1 MVFTISLNDIL
12 IFMLFLT
19 GIILLVYLI
28 FIVNNI
34 NKILKDVAY
43 IFNKNKN
50 NIDNTISSL
59 PEIASNVKGITEE
72 VKEGVQTITFS
83 AEAIGKTSGIVS
95 EKTEI
100 VLDYVQI
107 LSELIKAGMS
117 YLSKRK

>member
-1 MVFTISLNDIL
+1 M
-12 IFMLFLT
+12 
-19 GIILLVYLI
+19 
-28 FIVNNI
+28 
-34 NKILKDVAY
+34 
-43 IFNKNKN
+43 
-50 NIDNTISSL
+50 

-83 AEAIGKTSGIVS
+83 AEAIGKTSGIIS

-107 LSELIKAGMS
+107 LSELIKAGIN